1 MATSKIV
8 GITIDIEGRNSKMVS
23 SLDEIQKQLNKTDAA
38 LKDVNKALQL
48 DPTNVDLLAQKEEL
62 LNKQIEQ
69 TNEKLEIMQQVAEDA
84 AKGLE
89 EGTVTKEA
97 YASLTAEIVKTNS
110 SLETMKDEASGA
122 GDALEDVDSGEIEE
136 VAEDSEE
143 AAESLQDVE
152 EESGNAGKGLDAL
165 GVIAAGAGAA
175 VAGATAAMADAVKE
189 VAGALVDC
197 TLNAGDYVDELNTLS
212 QKTGVSTE
220 TLQEWNYVSGLIDV
234 DVNTLTGSL
243 TKLEKSMGSAA
254 EQQFKY
260 DTGLADLN
268 RSLKEGKISHEEY
281 ETKVEELGEKTAT
294 AYDQLGIAI
303 YDSNHNLRDNEEVMF
318 EVLEAL
324 SQMPEGVERDLL
336 SMQLLG
342 KSAKEL
348 GPLLQENAVD
358 KFKELSAEAHEVG
371 YVMDEDTVG
380 AFQEFDDQMERL
392 GKSGQAA
399 KNALGTVLLPS
410 LNSLAST
417 GTNALTKFTKAMQE
431 SNGDIS
437 SLGPVVNDMLKDIL
451 GEINK
456 QAPQIFELIGSVVD
470 TLLQILIDNLPQ
482 IVDSAMSILTSLT
495 DTLINPENIGKIA
508 DAATTIIMSLVSYLM
523 ENLDKI
529 LGAALSVVTSLLQ
542 GISDNLPKLIPV
554 AIDAILTFVETL
566 LAPEQLSQLLDCS
579 LQLIVGLA
587 TGLIDALPRIIER
600 LPEIISGI
608 IDFLLSEEGLGKLIS
623 TGFDLFVGLVT
634 KMPEVIVD
642 ILEAVGGL
650 IGDIVGKIVEK
661 GVEVWDACKE
671 MFPSLDDVMTWGSD
685 MIHGIIDGITGALG
699 DLWDACTDVAS
710 GIADFLGFSVPEK
723 GPLHE
728 WAYNNPGADMVK
740 LWTEGVED
748 ELPTLQSS
756 LNLMANTIE
765 AGTNPDYSD
774 QLSAINGTLTGIASV
789 DRQFVVPVYIGTD
802 RIETIV
808 TTAAANQTFLSGGR

>member
-1 MATSKIV
+1 MANKIV
-8 GITIDIEGRNSKMVS
+8 GITIDIEGKS
-23 SLDEIQKQLNKTDAA
+23 SGLTKSLTDVNKALSSTNAA
-38 LKDVNKALQL
+38 LKDVNAALKL
-48 DPTNVDLLAQKEEL
+48 DPTNVDLLAQKQDL
-62 LNKQIEQ
+62 LAKQCEQ
-69 TNEKLEIMQQVAEDA
+69 TNEKLEIMKKVAEDA
-84 AKGLE
+84 AEGLE
-89 EGTVTKEA
+89 KGTVTQEQFA
-97 YASLTAEIVKTNS
+97 TLTAEIVKTND
-110 SLETMKDEASGA
+110 SLESLNSEAADTSDTLSSIESG
-122 GDALEDVDSGEIEE
+122 DLEDVAD
-136 VAEDSEE
+136 DSEE

-152 EESGNAGKGLDAL
+152 EESGNAGKGLEAL
-165 GVIAAGAGAA
+165 GGIAGVAGAA
-175 VAGATAAMADAVKE
+175 VAGAAAAMADAVKE
-189 VAGALVDC
+189 VGKALVDC
-197 TLNAGDYVDELNTLS
+197 TLNAADYADEISTMS
-212 QKTGVSTE
+212 SVTGISTE
-220 TLQEWNYVSGLIDV
+220 TLQEMTYASELMDVSV
-234 DVNTLTGSL
+234 DTMTGAM
-243 TKLEKSMGSAA
+243 TKLEKSMGSNA
-254 EQQFKY
+254 EKQQEY
-260 DTGLADLN
+260 ISGQILAWGEVENGTRTL
-268 RSLKEGKISHEEY
+268 EEY
-281 ETKVEELGEKTAT
+281 NEWLEENAT
-294 AYDQLGIAI
+294 AYDKLGISLTDA
-303 YDSNHNLRDNEEVMF
+303 NGNLRDNEEVF
-318 EVLEAL
+318 WEVVDAL
-324 SQMPEGVERDLL
+324 GQMEEGTERDLL
-336 SMQLLG
+336 AMELMG
-342 KSAKEL
+342 KSAKDL
-348 GPLLQENAVD
+348 NPLLEQGSEGFNKLAEEARETGFVMSD
-358 KFKELSAEAHEVG
+358 EALEKFT
-371 YVMDEDTVG
+371 D
-380 AFQEFDDQMERL
+380 FDDQMVRL
-392 GKSGQAA
+392 ENATTGA
-399 KNALGTVLLPS
+399 KNALGMVLLPS

-437 SLGPVVNDMLKDIL
+437 SLGPVVNEMLKDIL

-529 LGAALSVVTSLLQ
+529 LDAALSVVTSLLQ

-587 TGLIDALPRIIER
+587 TGLIDALPKIIER

-608 IDFLLSEEGLGKLIS
+608 IDFLLSPEGLDKLIS

-642 ILEAVGGL
+642 ILEAVGGM

-699 DLWDACTDVAS
+699 DLWDACTNVAS

-740 LWTEGVED
+740 LWSEGVEE
-748 ELPTLQSS
+748 ELPELQSS

-765 AGTNPDYSD
+765 AGTNPDYSE